1 MFLSNIPSFLQMTAT
16 MKIVLHLSKE
26 NASNYALISAAS
38 VVNVGIIF

>member
-26 NASNYALISAAS
+26 NARNFAFISAAS
-38 VVNVGIIF
+38 VVKVVIIF